1 MATPILLFG
10 PVTADATAETVYTNL
25 VNTVTTLE
33 SFTMAQPSTGV
44 ATIIRLSLGADGATT
59 RVIEFQ
65 VPAGVGSYTL
75 YPMLKITGSG
85 TVLQLSSV
93 SADDV
98 VVCTASGRREAV

>member
-10 PVTADATAETVYTNL
+10 PVTADATAETVYTNITG
-25 VNTVTTLE
+25 TVATLE

-44 ATIIRLSLGADGATT
+44 ATVIRLSMGVDGATT

-65 VPAGVGSYTL
+65 VPAGLGTYTL
-75 YPMLKITGSG
+75 YPMFKITGT

-98 VVCTASGRREAV
+98 VVCTGSGRRESA